1 MADMSDMLKNFAS
14 MMEGKEI
21 PDNVKEMLSSL
32 SQNSNNTSQEDTANS
47 SNNLNNDSSSDNRS
61 GNTQMPN
68 IDIDTMLKM
77 QKIMSSLNNSRNSS
91 GANLLRALK
100 PYLRPNRQAK
110 VDEYINLL
118 GVEQVIGL
126 INNQN
131 GGDKK

>member
-47 SNNLNNDSSSDNRS
+47 SNNLNNDSSSDSRS
-61 GNTQMPN
+61 GNTQMQN

-126 INNQN
+126 MNNQN

>member
-1 MADMSDMLKNFAS
+1 
-14 MMEGKEI
+14 
-21 PDNVKEMLSSL
+21 
-32 SQNSNNTSQEDTANS
+32 
-47 SNNLNNDSSSDNRS
+47 
-61 GNTQMPN
+61 MPN

-126 INNQN
+126 MNNQN

>member
-21 PDNVKEMLSSL
+21 PGNVKEMLSSL

-47 SNNLNNDSSSDNRS
+47 SNNLNNDSFSDSRS

-126 INNQN
+126 MNNQN